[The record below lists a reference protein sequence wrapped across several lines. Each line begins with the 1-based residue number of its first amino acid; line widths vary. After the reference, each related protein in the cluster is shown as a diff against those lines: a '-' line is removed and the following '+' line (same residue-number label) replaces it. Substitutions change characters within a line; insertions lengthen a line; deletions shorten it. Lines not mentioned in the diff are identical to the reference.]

1 MRRSSDRAGG
11 WIEGCASL
19 AGGCIVVVVML
30 GLFGAFVI
38 SKTVDDGPSSEPAS
52 RPTATTETVTP
63 PDFPEGEEEAETD
76 DNGGTGGRDFDG
88 QVGIQFGYAC
98 SPVGA
103 LGIAEDGRPA
113 KCFMGKDGRARWG
126 YDSNRG

>member
-1 MRRSSDRAGG
+1 M
-11 WIEGCASL
+11 
-19 AGGCIVVVVML
+19 
-30 GLFGAFVI
+30 I
-38 SKTVDDGPSSEPAS
+38 STVDDINDEPSSEPTS
-52 RPTATTETVTP
+52 LTTTTTETVSP
-63 PDFPEGEEEAETD
+63 PDSPETEAEED
-76 DNGGTGGRDFDG
+76 NDNGGTGGQDLAG

-98 SPVGA
+98 SPIGA